1 LKGHGGKRYL
11 ADWIASHFP
20 ARDRYI
26 TFVDAMCRTCAVLL
40 AHDPRD
46 KAEVA
51 NDLDG
56 RIMNFWRCL
65 QAPERFGH
73 LRRLLAALLSLGS
86 LLLDRRAAAYQAQRA
101 STLEASDSLK
111 AAVLS
116 SLSHELKSPI
126 AALRAGLTSLLGPGA
141 GLDREHQEL
150 ASGLDREAARLDR
163 LVGELLTMSRL
174 EAGQALE
181 LGPRSFPEL
190 GGAAIER
197 LQPRLDRR
205 QLTVSL
211 PADLPQVLI
220 DELQIDR
227 VLTNLLENALDFTPD
242 GGRIELGARA
252 EGDRLLAW
260 VDNEGPMIPA
270 ADLGS
275 IFDKFWSG
283 RSGGTGLG
291 LAICKRII
299 EGHGGTI
306 EVRNRRSGPRF
317 QFTLP
322 LAPVGATT

>member
-1 LKGHGGKRYL
+1 VSGPNPEPVILPLAGGV
-11 ADWIASHFP
+11 AVIV
-20 ARDRYI
+20 
-26 TFVDAMCRTCAVLL
+26 VDAEA
-40 AHDPRD
+40 
-46 KAEVA
+46 AEE
-51 NDLDG
+51 N
-56 RIMNFWRCL
+56 
-65 QAPERFGH
+65 ER
-73 LRRLLAALLSLGS
+73 RMLAALLSLGS

-101 STLEASDSLK
+101 SSLEASDSLK

-126 AALRAGLTSLLGPGA
+126 AALRAGLTSLVGPGA

-150 ASGLDREAARLDR
+150 VAGLDHEAARLDR

-181 LGPRSFPEL
+181 LEPRSFPEL
-190 GGAAIER
+190 SGAVIDR
-197 LQPRLDRR
+197 LQTRLGDRE
-205 QLTVSL
+205 LAVKL

-227 VLTNLLENALDFTPD
+227 VLTNLLENALDFTPSR
-242 GGRIELGARA
+242 GRIELGARQ
-252 EGDRLLAW
+252 EGDKLVAW

-275 IFDKFWSG
+275 IFDKFWTG

-299 EGHGGTI
+299 EGHGGSI

-322 LAPVGATT
+322 LAPVEVKA